1 MKGFLPGALACALLA
16 ASGAAGAQ
24 TLGAGA
30 RASADGWIGREASQ
44 LLMQL
49 RVDGGRVQIEEDD
62 ATLETRY
69 TWRTV
74 VPAYTEQVKVGG
86 GEFLYMEP
94 TGTSGE
100 RPVFAPII
108 VEDVHHAEE
117 HRCDITYIADRD
129 GVVRRWQ
136 HRGPQCDTDI
146 VGPDARRPGKSTP
159 TASRNQGH

>member
-1 MKGFLPGALACALLA
+1 MPAVLAGALLA
-16 ASGAAGAQ
+16 AAGAAGAQ
-24 TLGAGA
+24 ALGAAA
-30 RASADGWIGREASQ
+30 RASADGWVGREASQ

-62 ATLETRY
+62 ETLETRY

-94 TGTSGE
+94 TGTSGQ
-100 RPVFAPII
+100 RAVYAPII

-136 HRGPQCDTDI
+136 HRGPRCDIDI
-146 VGPDARRPGKSTP
+146 VGPDARRPNRSTP
-159 TASRNQGH
+159 TASRVQGY